1 MDSTLTVGLAQIDAR
16 LGDVE
21 ANLQRHLDWIER
33 ARERD
38 VELLV
43 FPELSL
49 TGYRLLHL
57 TPQVALDPATSPVF
71 NRLAEAARGMTL
83 IVGFVEA
90 MPSGVLHN
98 SAAVLA
104 DGAIQVIQRKLHL
117 PTYGIFQEGR
127 FFAPG
132 NRLERFRYDGER
144 AGILICE
151 DLWHPLPA
159 RRLARAGARLL
170 VVLSAA
176 PGRLGAG
183 EVPESQE
190 TWEALTRATAIQDTS
205 WVVYC
210 NRVGFEEGSFYTG
223 GSHVVAPDGRIVERA
238 PFLDEHLL
246 VAALDLSEVDRAR
259 RSLPLLTTE
268 RHDIEGPE

>member
-21 ANLQRHLDWIER
+21 ANLERHLDWIER
-33 ARERD
+33 ARERG
-38 VELLV
+38 VQLLV

-57 TPQVALDPATSPVF
+57 TPQVAIDPAASPVF
-71 NRLAEAARGMTL
+71 NRLAEAARDMTL

-90 MPSGVLHN
+90 MQSGVLHN

-104 DGAIQVIQRKLHL
+104 DGGVQVIQRKLHL

-132 NRLERFRYDGER
+132 KRLERFRYDGER

-151 DLWHPLPA
+151 DLWHPA
-159 RRLARAGARLL
+159 AGRRLARAGARVL

-183 EVPESQE
+183 EVPASHE
-190 TWEALTRATAIQDTS
+190 TWEALTRATAILDTS
-205 WVVYC
+205 WVLYC

-223 GSHVVAPDGRIVERA
+223 GSHVVAPDGCVVERA

-246 VAALDLSEVDRAR
+246 VATIDLFEVDRVR
-259 RSLPLLTTE
+259 QRLPLLTTE

>member
-1 MDSTLTVGLAQIDAR
+1 MHSTLTVGLAQIDAR
-16 LGDVE
+16 LGDVA
-21 ANLQRHLDWIER
+21 ANLDKHLEWIER
-33 ARERD
+33 ARERG
-38 VELLV
+38 VQLLV

-57 TPQVALDPATSPVF
+57 TPQVALDPATSSVF
-71 NRLAEAARGMTL
+71 NRLIEAGQGMTL
-83 IVGFVEA
+83 VVGFVESA
-90 MPSGVLHN
+90 ASGVVYN

-104 DGAIQVIQRKLHL
+104 GGRLQSVQRKLHL

-132 NRLERFRYDGER
+132 SRLERFQYDGER

-151 DLWHPLPA
+151 DLWHPVPA

-176 PGRLGAG
+176 PGRIGGG
-183 EVPESQE
+183 EVPKSQE
-190 TWEALTRATAIQDTS
+190 TWEALTRATAILDTS

-210 NRVGFEEGSFYTG
+210 NRVGFEEGSFYAG
-223 GSHVVAPDGRIVERA
+223 ASHVVAPDGLIVKRA
-238 PFLDEHLL
+238 PVLEEHLL
-246 VAALDLSEVDRAR
+246 VATLDLSEVDRVR
-259 RSLPLLTTE
+259 QRLPLLTTE

>member
-16 LGDVE
+16 LGE
-21 ANLQRHLDWIER
+21 LQANLTRHLEWIER
-33 ARERD
+33 AQERG
-38 VELLV
+38 VQLLV

-57 TPQVALDPATSPVF
+57 TPQVAIDSSASPELV
-71 NRLAEAARGMTL
+71 RLAKAARGMTV

-104 DGAIQVIQRKLHL
+104 DGAVQVVQRKIHL

-151 DLWHPLPA
+151 DLWHPIPA

-176 PGRLGAG
+176 PGRIGPH
-183 EVPESQE
+183 EIPESHD
-190 TWEALTRATAIQDTS
+190 TWEALTRATAIMDTS
-205 WVVYC
+205 WVLYC
-210 NRVGFEEGSFYTG
+210 NRVGFEEGSFYAG
-223 GSHVVAPDGRIVERA
+223 GSHVVTPDGQITERA

-246 VAALDLSEVDRAR
+246 VATIDLSEVDRVR
-259 RSLPLLTTE
+259 RRLPLLTAE
-268 RHDIEGPE
+268 RQDIEGPE